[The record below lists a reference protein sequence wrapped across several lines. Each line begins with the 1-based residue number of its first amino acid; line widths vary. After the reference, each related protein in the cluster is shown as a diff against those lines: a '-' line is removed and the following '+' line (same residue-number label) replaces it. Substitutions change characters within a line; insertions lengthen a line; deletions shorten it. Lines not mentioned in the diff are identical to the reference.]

1 MIHKRIHFG
10 AGKVSGATSYLKGFV
25 PSRLIRKMQIDAPCE
40 EFVACCKH
48 ITIKSET
55 CAAFHYAR
63 KTIREQL
70 SRGSEE
76 SPKLPTYKGI
86 PIKCVKREPR
96 GRL

>member
-10 AGKVSGATSYLKGFV
+10 ADESWQCDLLSEGLRV
-25 PSRLIRKMQIDAPCE
+25 PRLIRKMQIDAPCE

-55 CAAFHYAR
+55 CTTFHYAR
-63 KTIREQL
+63 ETIREQFG
-70 SRGSEE
+70 REPEE
-76 SPKLPTYKGI
+76 PPKLPTYKGI